1 MQDKSFNPSNCSFL
15 NFSTMCPVNSGSATQ
30 PIPLVSVIIPVFN
43 GARYLGEALDS
54 VFNQSYPS
62 LEVIVVNDGST
73 DQTAKIACGYPGVHY
88 LHQSNQGV
96 SAARN
101 LALDAAKGEYMAFL
115 DADDIWKPEKLT
127 LQLNFMLNNPDIL
140 ITGSNAVNFL
150 EPDTRLPDWL
160 EKRPDWKIVNHIIPS
175 TLVVHSSVFS
185 LIGGFSTEF
194 LSNEDTEWLWRAKK
208 AEINMYQL
216 DEVLALRR
224 YHGANL
230 SWKNSNSD
238 KSGLFRI
245 IRKSLAKP
253 PDPSK

>member
-1 MQDKSFNPSNCSFL
+1 MRPE
-15 NFSTMCPVNSGSATQ
+15 NSGTAAQ
-30 PIPLVSVIIPVFN
+30 PLPLVSVTIPVYN

-88 LHQSNQGV
+88 LYQTNQGV

-101 LALDAAKGEYMAFL
+101 LAIDVAKGEFIAFL
-115 DADDIWKPEKLT
+115 DADDIWKPEKIARQT
-127 LQLNFMLNNPDIL
+127 NFMLNNPDIL
-140 ITGSNAVNFL
+140 ITGTKAVNFL
-150 EPDTRLPDWL
+150 EPDTLLPDWL
-160 EKRPDWKIVNHIIPS
+160 EKRTDWKEVNHIIPS

-208 AEINMYQL
+208 AEINMHHL

-230 SWKNSNSD
+230 SWKNSNSG

-245 IRKSLAKP
+245 IRKFLAKP
-253 PDPSK
+253 PGLSK